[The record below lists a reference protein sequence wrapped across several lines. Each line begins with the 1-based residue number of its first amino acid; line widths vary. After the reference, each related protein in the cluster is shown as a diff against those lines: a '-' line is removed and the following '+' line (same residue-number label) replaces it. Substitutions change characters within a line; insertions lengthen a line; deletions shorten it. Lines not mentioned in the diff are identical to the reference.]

1 MTFRRLIKQNSNDNY
16 ILGDRRKSGR
26 YPSFSVNR
34 ETDNKR
40 LQTLVTTL
48 GTLPRGRK
56 QLTRCRSN
64 LLVDYTDSP
73 RTIIVLEKQDN
84 ETFGFEIQTYGLQHQ
99 NSNSLEMCTFICKV
113 HEDSPAEA
121 AGLTTGNLNECN
133 PQDTLE
139 SLSSP
144 TLSVGAGS
152 ASFSPALRIKHRFSS
167 DSSYK
172 SQLSVMTDDSDD
184 QHYVFEDLATSPC
197 RRGSVDDECFFP
209 RDSNAMGEKA
219 SVTRTRSISLASS
232 NSGSGSP
239 SWVMPAPVEKQEET
253 AAVVEDIVVEP
264 LPSETHEKQ
273 QEEAPVEKQEETAAV
288 VEDIV
293 VEPLPSETHEKQQE
307 EEPVKGVSQVN
318 GDEEAMAAEEP
329 PEADSAGWE
338 EATEERTEDL
348 CQEELLEGSQD
359 YNDEVVSWDGTK
371 HENGSQDSQSTSP
384 IPGSQSSGEIS
395 GGGKKPDI
403 NKHSSSKY
411 NTVSYRKIR
420 RGNTKQ
426 RIDEFE
432 SLMHA

>member
-26 YPSFSVNR
+26 YPSFSINR

-40 LQTLVTTL
+40 LQTLVTAL

-64 LLVDYTDSP
+64 SLVDYTDSP
-73 RTIIVLEKQDN
+73 RTINVLEKQDN

-121 AGLTTGNLNECN
+121 AGLTTVCLCANFRLETINGTAVKRIELKAKLQFLQQTLQEKWVEFRKLLLQEQRLAQAGHRFCLLFITNVCLLICGSCLQSVCLCANFRLETINGTAVKRIELKAKLQFLQQTLQEKWVEFRKLLLQEQRLAQGNLNECN

-152 ASFSPALRIKHRFSS
+152 ATFSPALRVKHRFSS
-167 DSSYK
+167 DSSCK

-239 SWVMPAPVEKQEET
+239 SWVMPVNAGLFGTLPRKMNRGSVKKRLLKFIPGLNHSVEEEET
-253 AAVVEDIVVEP
+253 
-264 LPSETHEKQ
+264 L
-273 QEEAPVEKQEETAAV
+273 
-288 VEDIV
+288 
-293 VEPLPSETHEKQQE
+293 
-307 EEPVKGVSQVN
+307 
-318 GDEEAMAAEEP
+318 
-329 PEADSAGWE
+329 
-338 EATEERTEDL
+338 
-348 CQEELLEGSQD
+348 
-359 YNDEVVSWDGTK
+359 
-371 HENGSQDSQSTSP
+371 
-384 IPGSQSSGEIS
+384 
-395 GGGKKPDI
+395 
-403 NKHSSSKY
+403 
-411 NTVSYRKIR
+411 
-420 RGNTKQ
+420 
-426 RIDEFE
+426 
-432 SLMHA
+432 

>member
-1 MTFRRLIKQNSNDNY
+1 MAAEATDISNASELEGNTITEFHSQVVQTIGRMGDAIKAIQPENVEVDKNTTQSDSNISTSAPDTDLTEPESNAEVSEHISDDPKSDASPRDAEADVTEPATDVETNQSYAQVSKPEAEVTEPVSDVDLFPSEPKPTAGSDADVAAPVLDPEAIAPVCNADVNSPVLDAE
-16 ILGDRRKSGR
+16 IITPDSDAGVLASVSV
-26 YPSFSVNR
+26 PS
-34 ETDNKR
+34 EAQ
-40 LQTLVTTL
+40 LQTVVEE
-48 GTLPRGRK
+48 
-56 QLTRCRSN
+56 N
-64 LLVDYTDSP
+64 
-73 RTIIVLEKQDN
+73 
-84 ETFGFEIQTYGLQHQ
+84 
-99 NSNSLEMCTFICKV
+99 
-113 HEDSPAEA
+113 
-121 AGLTTGNLNECN
+121 
-133 PQDTLE
+133 
-139 SLSSP
+139 
-144 TLSVGAGS
+144 
-152 ASFSPALRIKHRFSS
+152 
-167 DSSYK
+167 
-172 SQLSVMTDDSDD
+172 
-184 QHYVFEDLATSPC
+184 VFQ
-197 RRGSVDDECFFP
+197 
-209 RDSNAMGEKA
+209 
-219 SVTRTRSISLASS
+219 
-232 NSGSGSP
+232 
-239 SWVMPAPVEKQEET
+239 APVEKQEET
-253 AAVVEDIVVEP
+253 AAVVED
-264 LPSETHEKQ
+264 S
-273 QEEAPVEKQEETAAV
+273 
-288 VEDIV
+288 V

>member
-16 ILGDRRKSGR
+16 ILGDRRKSSR
-26 YPSFSVNR
+26 YPAFSVNR

-64 LLVDYTDSP
+64 SLVDYTDSP

-121 AGLTTGNLNECN
+121 AGLTTGDIIVSINGIRSEGFSHQHTVDLIKASSNCLRLETINGTAVKRIELEAKLQFLQQTLREKWVEFRKLLLQEQRLAQGNLNECN

-152 ASFSPALRIKHRFSS
+152 ATFSPALRVKHRFSS
-167 DSSYK
+167 DSSCK

-184 QHYVFEDLATSPC
+184 LQYVFEDLATSPC
-197 RRGSVDDECFFP
+197 RRASVDDECFFP

-239 SWVMPAPVEKQEET
+239 SWVMPGNAGLFGTLPRKMNRGSVKKRLLKFIPGLNHSVEEEET
-253 AAVVEDIVVEP
+253 
-264 LPSETHEKQ
+264 H
-273 QEEAPVEKQEETAAV
+273 
-288 VEDIV
+288 
-293 VEPLPSETHEKQQE
+293 
-307 EEPVKGVSQVN
+307 
-318 GDEEAMAAEEP
+318 
-329 PEADSAGWE
+329 
-338 EATEERTEDL
+338 
-348 CQEELLEGSQD
+348 
-359 YNDEVVSWDGTK
+359 
-371 HENGSQDSQSTSP
+371 
-384 IPGSQSSGEIS
+384 
-395 GGGKKPDI
+395 
-403 NKHSSSKY
+403 
-411 NTVSYRKIR
+411 
-420 RGNTKQ
+420 
-426 RIDEFE
+426 
-432 SLMHA
+432 

>member
-26 YPSFSVNR
+26 YPAFSVNR

-40 LQTLVTTL
+40 LQTLATL

-64 LLVDYTDSP
+64 SLVDYTDSP

-121 AGLTTGNLNECN
+121 AGLTTGDIIVSINGIRSEGFSHQHTVDLIKASSNCLRLETINGTAVKRIELEAKLQFLQQTLQEKWVEFRKLLLQEQRLAQGNLNECN

-144 TLSVGAGS
+144 TLSVDAGS
-152 ASFSPALRIKHRFSS
+152 ATFSPALRIKHRFSS
-167 DSSYK
+167 GSSCK

-239 SWVMPAPVEKQEET
+239 SWVMPGNAGLFGTLPRKMKRGSVKKRLLKFIPGLNHSVEEEET
-253 AAVVEDIVVEP
+253 
-264 LPSETHEKQ
+264 H
-273 QEEAPVEKQEETAAV
+273 
-288 VEDIV
+288 
-293 VEPLPSETHEKQQE
+293 
-307 EEPVKGVSQVN
+307 
-318 GDEEAMAAEEP
+318 
-329 PEADSAGWE
+329 
-338 EATEERTEDL
+338 
-348 CQEELLEGSQD
+348 
-359 YNDEVVSWDGTK
+359 
-371 HENGSQDSQSTSP
+371 
-384 IPGSQSSGEIS
+384 
-395 GGGKKPDI
+395 
-403 NKHSSSKY
+403 
-411 NTVSYRKIR
+411 
-420 RGNTKQ
+420 
-426 RIDEFE
+426 
-432 SLMHA
+432 